1 MGNVERRLGRLE
13 DLEEIVE
20 RRVEEALE
28 IILDVLAKQLPR
40 DEFLRVLHVLR
51 DLDETGGGKRWET

>member
-1 MGNVERRLGRLE
+1 MGSIERRLGRLE

-28 IILDVLAKQLPR
+28 IMLDVLAERLPR
-40 DEFLRVLHVLR
+40 DEFLRVLHVLH
-51 DLDETGGGKRWET
+51 DLDDAGGGKRWGA

>member
-1 MGNVERRLGRLE
+1 MGSIERRLGRLE

-28 IILDVLAKQLPR
+28 IMLDVLAEQLPR
-40 DEFLRVLHVLR
+40 DEFLRVLHILS
-51 DLDETGGGKRWET
+51 DLSDKGGQRWGG